1 VAGFAS
7 FVSHSGGPPFLIYVM
22 PQRLPTAAFAGTS
35 ALFFAAV
42 NLMKVLPYLWL
53 GQFTRAGL
61 GVSLTLLPLAV
72 AATLAGVW
80 IVRRVPQEKFYAVV
94 LVATFGLGLMLL
106 WDAGRALAG

>member
-1 VAGFAS
+1 
-7 FVSHSGGPPFLIYVM
+7 
-22 PQRLPTAAFAGTS
+22 LPSTAFAGTA

-61 GVSLTLLPLAV
+61 GVSLTLLPLAI

-80 IVRRVPQEKFYAVV
+80 VVRRVPQEKFYAIV
-94 LVATFGLGLMLL
+94 LVATLGLGVMLL
-106 WDAGRALAG
+106 WQGASALAGARS